1 MSIPAGPNQI
11 AQTYM
16 GNPGALQDN
25 IEKEQ
30 QQKAAIMPDFAKL
43 LALGTVTSRKNDAE
57 KAMALQQLAQ
67 LQAQSPTGKPPTI
80 FEQIQQK
87 AAQMAG
93 MRNQQAQPRLQG
105 LPGIA
110 PDETETVQ
118 AAQGGHIRRG
128 IDHLP
133 ANFKF
138 GGGGIVAFQEGGTP
152 PDEYAPSTDLDE
164 VIAKAAQQLNAA
176 EKSGDQKAVDFY
188 TRKIQNLQTYKPKLR
203 EAPEKPSLLTAE
215 KAPPLGA
222 YRTITSNAPISGQ
235 DLGIMFKDMQSQGL
249 DNVKYTRNPDAD
261 LEATAAGMPSAPA
274 RVAPVSLPDE
284 KPHPLEADVQKY
296 VKAALAK
303 DPLAEGQAAIKRQ
316 QELVGLDQLL
326 APQQKRI
333 SDLETLHKEQAA
345 NRPAGW
351 RKWAESF
358 SAANPR
364 MGLGY
369 ALGKAGEGY
378 EKARAGYDAEDVA
391 NAEKI
396 QTLEAAVIKAK
407 IEGRYKDAA
416 VGEAAIKQILSEQQH
431 AAQSGASLIN
441 TREQANARK
450 QQAADALA
458 GRLQQAQIGADARRD
473 AARLAAEQKKADR
486 ESKNRQ
492 FDERMFLAR
501 QKQMQEMEA
510 KWAQILS
517 KDEEY
522 KKLSGM
528 SALAQMRLARAKT
541 PEAMEKLA
549 KEIDSYNIRKL
560 EIQER
565 IIGGRGAV
573 GGSNTEDT
581 AGAKKTI
588 KFNEIK

>member
-333 SDLETLHKEQAA
+333 SDLETLA
-345 NRPAGW
+345 
-351 RKWAESF
+351 
-358 SAANPR
+358 
-364 MGLGY
+364 
-369 ALGKAGEGY
+369 
-378 EKARAGYDAEDVA
+378 
-391 NAEKI
+391 
-396 QTLEAAVIKAK
+396 
-407 IEGRYKDAA
+407 
-416 VGEAAIKQILSEQQH
+416 
-431 AAQSGASLIN
+431 
-441 TREQANARK
+441 
-450 QQAADALA
+450 
-458 GRLQQAQIGADARRD
+458 
-473 AARLAAEQKKADR
+473 
-486 ESKNRQ
+486 
-492 FDERMFLAR
+492 
-501 QKQMQEMEA
+501 
-510 KWAQILS
+510 
-517 KDEEY
+517 
-522 KKLSGM
+522 
-528 SALAQMRLARAKT
+528 
-541 PEAMEKLA
+541 
-549 KEIDSYNIRKL
+549 
-560 EIQER
+560 
-565 IIGGRGAV
+565 
-573 GGSNTEDT
+573 
-581 AGAKKTI
+581 
-588 KFNEIK
+588 